1 MPRQAMN
8 YTVPQPLEPLNI
20 EEMKFWLHIMQEHAQ
35 FIKAGLPCEDTA
47 LIDEAQAFYQE
58 FEVLRQR
65 VEKVKTLKQCSELI
79 TEVYDTVK
87 EFYCY
92 KRELLQAKLACRLG
106 GTNFPLFLDHI
117 SREAEYFLRLLE
129 KMRNGRVVLKEACQT
144 QELVFWLRIMADHV
158 KFICH
163 LLDPSERGLIKMAND
178 FSCQFDNLVLQG
190 RDFASMLYNHEGEVM
205 AFRRFILDV
214 RTDVQR
220 LRDFNKAAEDLIA
233 ECRLL
238 GIMPES
244 MADHLRRE
252 AEHFLL
258 LLAMMERGLMKHSGS
273 AFIEDIP
280 CVDEE
285 PEVEYKPIPQEKAYK
300 DACDEA
306 DERPPISKKHKT
318 PKFEVASPTEL
329 AVEAEASDDSCLDQL
344 IATAEEDCSPV
355 VEERE
360 IDKTVQEQPQPKSKS
375 SKHAKVAVQEELPVE
390 PSKTEEGKVM
400 GKASSYKGLPN
411 KHSVPTDQADSN
423 KKSDAPKPKY
433 KWGGSFPRSLGKIRD

>member
-47 LIDEAQAFYQE
+47 LIDEAQAFYKE

-106 GTNFPLFLDHI
+106 GTNFPLFLDHL

-158 KFICH
+158 KFMCH
-163 LLDPSERGLIKMAND
+163 LLDPSERGLIRMAND
-178 FSCQFDNLVLQG
+178 FSCLFDNLVLQG

-214 RTDVQR
+214 RADVQR

-285 PEVEYKPIPQEKAYK
+285 PEVEYQPIPQEKASK
-300 DACDEA
+300 DECCEA
-306 DERPPISKKHKT
+306 DERPPVSKKHKT
-318 PKFEVASPTEL
+318 PKFEVAPTAEL
-329 AVEAEASDDSCLDQL
+329 MVEAEESDDSCLNQL

-360 IDKTVQEQPQPKSKS
+360 IEITVQEQSQSKP
-375 SKHAKVAVQEELPVE
+375 SKAAKAVVQEELPVE
-390 PSKTEEGKVM
+390 TSKVEEGKVM
-400 GKASSYKGLPN
+400 GKASSFKGLPN
-411 KHSVPTDQADSN
+411 KHAIPADQAD
-423 KKSDAPKPKY
+423 KKADAPKPKY
-433 KWGGSFPRSLGKIRD
+433 KWGGSFPRSLGKVRD